1 MNPEFVEQ
9 LKAALCDLNNRLA
22 NIEHTV
28 NEVIVKSL
36 MEASDEY
43 DYQDG
48 LEQFRGAYGEQ
59 LSPLEGKMKA
69 LYGEDYDP
77 AKDLYDTM
85 ASHKGEDGF
94 DEAAYVAQQVEEVNA
109 KLDALVAAV
118 APQAEVA
125 PAGEVVVEEEAPAEV
140 PSEEQLME
148 ELKNA

>member
-9 LKAALCDLNNRLA
+9 LKAALTDLNNRLA
-22 NIEHTV
+22 SLEHTV
-28 NEVIVKSL
+28 NDVIIKSL
-36 MEASDEY
+36 MDASDEY

-48 LEQFRGAYGEQ
+48 LENFRGTYSEQ
-59 LSPLEGKMKA
+59 LDPTMTKMKA
-69 LYGEDYDP
+69 LYGEDYDGY
-77 AKDLYDTM
+77 KDLYDTM
-85 ASHKGEDGF
+85 ASHRDEEGF

-118 APQAEVA
+118 APQAQAPATEEVA
-125 PAGEVVVEEEAPAEV
+125 VEEAPAEEV